1 MINRPLHPRHKVP
14 PKHLQTSPTCTAP
27 VRQEKLL
34 VISLLRT
41 RNHLAKSGSLV
52 GITNQMLTQVEQ
64 HCKLLVLCKKVQLNK
79 AHGNSCIRIEA
90 QIKLIEAMDTIRKVN
105 KRATLKYSLWTRIVR
120 INTPLTPI
128 RISITAF
135 QRQQISKTKCTSKEV
150 ISAQKLKE
158 QAQQKYTQI
167 RAAQP
172 KTSPKKT
179 N

>member
-1 MINRPLHPRHKVP
+1 
-14 PKHLQTSPTCTAP
+14 
-27 VRQEKLL
+27 
-34 VISLLRT
+34 
-41 RNHLAKSGSLV
+41 
-52 GITNQMLTQVEQ
+52 
-64 HCKLLVLCKKVQLNK
+64 
-79 AHGNSCIRIEA
+79 
-90 QIKLIEAMDTIRKVN
+90 
-105 KRATLKYSLWTRIVR
+105 VR